1 MRRELSKGNVGR
13 IIEQDLTENAL
24 SLLLLPWK
32 CAVQN
37 ELGKG
42 AFQELDQ
49 VKAVQQFCK
58 YAGQASSAK
67 DIVPTVT
74 AAVKVCATPMSCMA
88 SPAPPP
94 SSPPPLKLSALL
106 GPNAWVLLG
115 QTSSNL
121 QYVGSTLGWP

>member
-1 MRRELSKGNVGR
+1 M
-13 IIEQDLTENAL
+13 
-24 SLLLLPWK
+24 
-32 CAVQN
+32 QN

-74 AAVKVCATPMSCMA
+74 AAVKVLTLPLACAFPHRYCPFTH
-88 SPAPPP
+88 
-94 SSPPPLKLSALL
+94 LLLSLL
-106 GPNAWVLLG
+106 FSL
-115 QTSSNL
+115 
-121 QYVGSTLGWP
+121 